1 MANVNAPF
9 GFKPVRSVDGS
20 PFNNKIQ
27 LCFIPSSD
35 GTAVGINDLV
45 KLAVSVNDTNS
56 YGVPVVTAVSANT
69 DVVYGSVISIEPVLG
84 MNPPNLYNNYRLAS
98 TAQYVYV
105 VNATDTVYQVQAFST
120 TNVADIGKNGNWKAG
135 TLNTT
140 NGLSGATLDSPNI
153 ATTNTFQFQI
163 LSVAQIPGQLG
174 LGNNYVIYEVI
185 CNKSQLANQ
194 ATGV

>member
-1 MANVNAPF
+1 MANLNAPF
-9 GFKPVRSVDGS
+9 GFKPVRSIDGS

-27 LCFIPSSD
+27 LCWVPSSD
-35 GTAVGINDLV
+35 ATALGINDLV
-45 KLAVSVNDTNS
+45 KLAASVNDVNS

-69 DVVYGSVISIEPVLG
+69 DVVYGSVISVEPVIG
-84 MNPPNLYNNYRLAS
+84 MNPPNLYNQYRLAS
-98 TAQYVYV
+98 TGQYVYV
-105 VNATDTVYQVQAFST
+105 VNATDTVFQVQAFST

-135 TLNTT
+135 SITT
-140 NGLSGATLDSPNI
+140 ANGLSGATLDSPNI

-163 LSVAQIPGQLG
+163 ISVAQIPGQLG

-185 CNKSQLANQ
+185 NNKAQLANQ